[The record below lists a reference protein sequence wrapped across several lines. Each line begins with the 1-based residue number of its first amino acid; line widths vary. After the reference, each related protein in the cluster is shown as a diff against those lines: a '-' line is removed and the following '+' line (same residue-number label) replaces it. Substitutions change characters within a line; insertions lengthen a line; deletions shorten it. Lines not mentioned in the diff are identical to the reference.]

1 MMFDVLTT
9 KTAAVC
15 PQWSKRNSK
24 SLQTCFKFN
33 LYFWLFTYV
42 NNNKWSEKNKL
53 QPICQST
60 MRFIKTI
67 MPKTLNRKHEPNMLN
82 MMSSLKIHQ
91 IVIKKRK
98 REMEKNLLK
107 TKIHCQTPTI
117 NQTSSVHCL
126 LLRYLQHYHY
136 HPHTHTHKVNHL
148 TSITKTM

>member
-1 MMFDVLTT
+1 
-9 KTAAVC
+9 
-15 PQWSKRNSK
+15 
-24 SLQTCFKFN
+24 
-33 LYFWLFTYV
+33 
-42 NNNKWSEKNKL
+42 
-53 QPICQST
+53 